1 VNVSFLAEFD
11 PVFLI
16 FGIPSQACN
25 QFIPSILFG
34 GVPIKNINEE
44 ADFLKRLMKM
54 LAMEFGNNCEVVLHD
69 LSLDY
74 DHTIVD
80 ILNNHITGRSIGGS
94 GSNLGLEV
102 LRGTVKDGDRY
113 SYITY
118 TRDGKIL
125 RSSTV
130 YIKDDDGKVIGAL
143 CINLDITESIKFES
157 FLKKMNQYSIAEG
170 TQEVFVDNVNDLLD
184 YLLQEAEK
192 FVDKPIEKM
201 SKDDKIKFLKYLD
214 EKGAFMISKSG
225 ERVCK
230 HLGVSKFTLY
240 NYLDMIRKNVKREE
254 TEEVDVSNPQGAM

>member
-1 VNVSFLAEFD
+1 M
-11 PVFLI
+11 
-16 FGIPSQACN
+16 
-25 QFIPSILFG
+25 
-34 GVPIKNINEE
+34 
-44 ADFLKRLMKM
+44 DFYKRLMKM

-74 DHTIVD
+74 DHTIVE
-80 ILNNHITGRSIGGS
+80 IMNNHITGRSIGEC

-130 YIKDDDGKVIGAL
+130 YIKDDEGKVIGAL
-143 CINLDITESIKFES
+143 CINLDITESIKFEG
-157 FLKKMNQYSIAEG
+157 FLKKVNQYSIADG
-170 TQEVFVDNVNDLLD
+170 SQEVFVNNVNDLLD

-192 FVDKPIEKM
+192 FVEKPLQKM
-201 SKDDKIKFLKYLD
+201 TKDDKIKFLKYLD

-240 NYLDMIRKNVKREE
+240 NYLDLIRKNGKREE
-254 TEEVDVSNPQGAM
+254 TEDVVSQ